1 MFRSPR
7 QSLAAVFLLLFSSS
21 AAAVAGRLVIDY
33 SHDTSAFFTVGSEA
47 RATLERAAADI
58 SDVLVDHQ
66 LGGLVSNKITGDSN
80 GTTAEVT
87 WSLSYF
93 NPVTGA
99 SVSLPNPHLSPGFA
113 EDEIRV
119 FVGWRNL
126 GGITLGQGG
135 PAVNAGLGINGS
147 GVPEEFAN
155 AVTAMGVASDLVMTR
170 GSGPIISSFSGTVG
184 GYPYEFDYG
193 SFMGSLWFDSDTNN
207 DSVTDNFSLLDSSW
221 NFGMSLP
228 GPGEND
234 FYSVALHELLH
245 SIGLGSSV
253 SWNALSGDP
262 GVSGGHLV
270 SGLMGYRLS
279 DGLAQEALM
288 SPSLATGSR
297 KSLTTID
304 LAYLSD
310 IGFVVIPE
318 PGVWGLVMAGVMVL
332 GGRRHRLA
340 GFWML
345 SDAVDR
351 V

>member
-1 MFRSPR
+1 MLYPKCPAI
-7 QSLAAVFLLLFSSS
+7 AAVFTLLVSSS
-21 AAAVAGRLVIDY
+21 TVALAGRLVLDY
-33 SHDTSAFFTVGSEA
+33 SHDTSSFFTLGSEA

-58 SDVLVDHQ
+58 SEVLVDHQ
-66 LGGLVSNKITGDSN
+66 LGGMSSNKFSGDSN

-87 WSLSYF
+87 WSLSYV

-99 SVSLPNPHLSPGFA
+99 SVSLPNPHSSPGFG

-135 PAVNAGLGINGS
+135 PAVNAGFGINGS
-147 GVPEEFAN
+147 GDPADFAD

-170 GSGPIISSFSGTVG
+170 GGGPVISTFTGTVG
-184 GYPYEFDYG
+184 GYPYEFNYG

-207 DSVTDNFSLLDSSW
+207 DSVTDNFSLLDSAW
-221 NFGMSLP
+221 NFSMSLP

-262 GVSGGHLV
+262 NISGGHLV

-288 SPSLATGSR
+288 APSLVTGSR

-304 LAYLSD
+304 LEYLSD
-310 IGFVVIPE
+310 IGFAVIPE
-318 PGVWGLVMAGVMVL
+318 PGMNGLLMAGGLAMAL
-332 GGRRHRLA
+332 RRGRRRYGLRSVPA
-340 GFWML
+340 
-345 SDAVDR
+345 
-351 V
+351 